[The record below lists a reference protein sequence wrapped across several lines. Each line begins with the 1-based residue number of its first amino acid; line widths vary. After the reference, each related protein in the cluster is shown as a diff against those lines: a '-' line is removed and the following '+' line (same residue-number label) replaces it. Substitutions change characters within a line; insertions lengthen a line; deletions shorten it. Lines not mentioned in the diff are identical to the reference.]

1 MLNSNYQF
9 SESEVNKL
17 KQCRDHCQNIRLKE
31 RFIAL
36 VLFATLSISKIQ
48 IAEILGKSQ
57 RTIENWLTIY
67 FT

>member
-17 KQCRDHCQNIRLKE
+17 KQCPDHCQNIRLKE

-36 VLFATLSISKIQ
+36 ILFATLSISKIQ